1 LTTLTDQRTV
11 RVRVLCAEVGRYGRC
26 PHEAGGEVGERAG
39 CEVAGVDEDPGAME
53 CSSETA
59 SSGHCHRALC
69 SRVPGRPRRV
79 GIIRLQSHPW
89 EREDGP
95 VDRREETVVFVR
107 VVRFTDV
114 TAERVEALVARIDET
129 GPPPGVPIKQL
140 QLVFD
145 EAQGTAVV
153 LQYFAN
159 EENLRAGADTF
170 AAMDRSETPGSRVSV
185 DTGELKI
192 EREL

>member
-1 LTTLTDQRTV
+1 V
-11 RVRVLCAEVGRYGRC
+11 F
-26 PHEAGGEVGERAG
+26 
-39 CEVAGVDEDPGAME
+39 VAGIAGFFVWLP
-53 CSSETA
+53 
-59 SSGHCHRALC
+59 
-69 SRVPGRPRRV
+69 RPRVDLSRPDER
-79 GIIRLQSHPW
+79 GRARPWAAFAPKWRIIRLQCHLS

-129 GPPPGVPIKQL
+129 GPPPGVPIKKL

-153 LQYFAN
+153 LQYFDN

-170 AAMDRSETPGSRVSV
+170 AAMDPSETPGSRASV
-185 DTGELKI
+185 DTGELKV
-192 EREL
+192 EREP